1 MADGFLGRWSKRKL
15 DAQDGKPLAP
25 EPPAPVPVPTEL
37 VIPAP
42 TAVDAPDAARLDPGP
57 RRDDSVSGQ
66 DVPPPLTLEDAQAL
80 TTESDF
86 RPFAARGVAP
96 EVQNAALRTL
106 FSDPHFNVM
115 DRLDTYIDDYS
126 QPDPIPK
133 EMLRKLASAR
143 FLGLFDAEEKEEAE
157 QAAAA
162 AAAAREVA
170 DNPTSQTVAQSAAAP
185 AVPSASSNDDPDLRL
200 QQDHAPPGQ
209 APGGGAA

>member
-25 EPPAPVPVPTEL
+25 EPAEAIVPAPADIQPV
-37 VIPAP
+37 AP
-42 TAVDAPDAARLDPGP
+42 PPPSEAALE
-57 RRDDSVSGQ
+57 
-66 DVPPPLTLEDAQAL
+66 PPPLTLEDAQAL

-162 AAAAREVA
+162 GAAAREVA